1 MDIILEI
8 SRYVLYFTIF
18 AVAGYVIEAL
28 NSLYRDGKAENRGF
42 LFGPYLPIYGFGA
55 VLMVILTRFIPH
67 NNILLLFL
75 AAMATGVILEYITS
89 FLLEKIFHLR
99 WWDYSTTDKFHLNGR
114 VCLRNA
120 LAFGF
125 IGCLFM
131 YFIVPLLNGL
141 FIAVPGWLQITLAVI
156 ISVVYLIDFVASSY
170 ANFKI
175 KNIEDVGKVIG
186 DQTRVIKK
194 NAKRII
200 KEKVKTKKRH
210 SAKSK

>member
-18 AVAGYVIEAL
+18 AVTGYVIEAL

-55 VLMVILTRFIPH
+55 VIMVVISRFIPH
-67 NNILLLFL
+67 DNILLLFL
-75 AAMATGVILEYITS
+75 VAMATGIVLEYATS

-99 WWDYSTTDKFHLNGR
+99 WWDYSTTDKFQINGR

-131 YFIVPLLNGL
+131 YFIVPLLTGL
-141 FIAVPGWLQITLAVI
+141 FDTVPSWLQITLSVI
-156 ISVVYLIDFVASSY
+156 MLVIYLVDFIASSY

-186 DQTRVIKK
+186 DQTRIIKK

-200 KEKVKTKKRH
+200 KEKVRAKKK
-210 SAKSK
+210 KSKK